1 VADFGRDKGRLQ
13 FPGKPSPSQNGA
25 ARATNKTFCLQAAA
39 SVAKGCDLPGLLR
52 GKFEPNCG
60 GRRWIAMR
68 SAVFPAGA
76 HCAIS
81 GEGVGLGHASPED
94 RYA

>member
-39 SVAKGCDLPGLLR
+39 SVAKGAICPA
-52 GKFEPNCG
+52 C
-60 GRRWIAMR
+60 
-68 SAVFPAGA
+68 SAVSLSRIVAAVDGSPCAVQSSLPALIA
-76 HCAIS
+76 RIS